1 MDVMHAAFQLVHQ
14 YPGGATALAPVLS
27 KTPATLSHEV
37 SPNYPTAKLGLADA
51 VALSKWT
58 GDRSVVNAFAAEM
71 GCLVMLLPALP
82 VGTDLIAEH
91 TANLA
96 REFGHLMTEVA
107 NGMADGAIN
116 ANELVR
122 IEREGSELVAA
133 LQCLLQAVQTKYRD
147 VPRSGVR
154 HAQ

>member
-58 GDRSVVNAFAAEM
+58 GDRSM
-71 GCLVMLLPALP
+71 P

-107 NGMADGAIN
+107 KGMADGSIN
-116 ANELVR
+116 ANEMAR

-133 LQCLLQAVQTKYRD
+133 LQSLLQAVQTKHRH
-147 VPRSGVR
+147 VPTSEVR
-154 HAQ
+154 HA